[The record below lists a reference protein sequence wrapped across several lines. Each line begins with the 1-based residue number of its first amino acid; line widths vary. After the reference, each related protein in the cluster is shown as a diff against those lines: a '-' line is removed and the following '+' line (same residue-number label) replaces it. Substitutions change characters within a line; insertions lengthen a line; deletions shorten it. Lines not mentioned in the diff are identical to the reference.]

1 VKPSRPALT
10 PFIAISLAV
19 TVLLSVGWVM
29 LDDLIPLNA
38 LPQPRKY
45 LLAGGGA
52 VASFLVMLLAVVVI
66 RRRTRE
72 VESTEVQFQSLLEAA
87 PDPIVIV
94 NRSGSV
100 VLVNTQ
106 AEQMFGY
113 ARHELLG
120 KTFESLVYQ
129 DVTQGPDAG
138 GSPWTTVTNGV
149 EVSPLFVGRCK
160 DGSRIFVEINF
171 NPLET
176 KTGPL
181 LISTMRN
188 ITERRRREAHRA
200 ARQSVRRLLAEA
212 TRLEDAAP
220 VMLQGIC
227 QSLGWDLGALWVVEE
242 HTDQLTRTSLWHQPR
257 PRAEDRGS
265 RIEDRASGRSSTEA
279 GNPGTDLLASVCK
292 TGKPVWLPLFAHAA
306 SGVMPRPSL
315 GTPGPKSRKG
325 RQLALAFPVML
336 GKEVMGVLEFRDPAG
351 HEPDEDVL
359 ETMANVGN
367 QIGLFLHRRRA
378 EQAVRQSEARK
389 RAVLEA
395 ALDAI
400 ITIDQNGKVVDF
412 NPAAEELFR
421 CSRAAAL
428 GREMA
433 DLFLPPGGRDRFR
446 AALAMFLATGDKGVL
461 ARREEMTGVRSD
473 REQFPL
479 ELSLTPIPLDG
490 PPLFTAYIRDVTE
503 RRRTEEA
510 LAQTE
515 ERFRQAQKMEA
526 VGRLAGGVAHD
537 FNNLLTVITGCTE
550 ILLGDFPQSG
560 ETQELLEEVQNAGKR
575 AAKLTS
581 QLLAFSRRQILA
593 PKVLDLNTIVAD
605 MDRMLHRL
613 IGEDIQMVTVQA
625 EDLNRVKVDP
635 GQIEQVIMN
644 LVVNARDAMPTG
656 GKLTIETANVE
667 LDEAYVRA
675 YPELTPGPY
684 VLLAVSD
691 TGLGMSQEIKARLFE
706 PFFTTKEV
714 GKGTGLGLATV
725 YGILKQ
731 SGGHIAVYTEPGHG
745 TTFKVYLPCCEE
757 PISELR
763 RVQTPEPP
771 QGAGTVLLV
780 EDEDDVRTLTRR
792 ALTRQG
798 YTVLEARHGV
808 EALKV
813 WEQHKGAI
821 DLMVSDL
828 VMPEMNGGELARRLL
843 HEQPDLKVLF
853 LSGYSDSAVLRAN
866 LLEEGRAFL
875 QKPFTPRVLARK
887 VHELM
892 TAPPPGEGESTSS
905 SLSGEGGWAA
915 EDEACEVEP
924 ASCS

>member
-1 VKPSRPALT
+1 MKHSRLALT

-19 TVLLSVGWVM
+19 TVIMTVGWVVLIDM
-29 LDDLIPLNA
+29 ADLDA

-45 LLAGGGA
+45 LLVGGGA
-52 VASFLVMLLAVVVI
+52 LAAFLVMLLAVVVI

-87 PDPIVIV
+87 PDAIVIV
-94 NRSGSV
+94 DRAGEV
-100 VLVNTQ
+100 VLINTQ

-113 ARHELLG
+113 PRNELLG
-120 KTFESLVYQ
+120 KKFESLVQQ
-129 DVTQGPDAG
+129 DHAQERSAS

-149 EVSPLFVGRCK
+149 EMSPLFVGRCK
-160 DGSRIFVEINF
+160 DGSRIFVEIHF

-176 KTGPL
+176 KGGPL

-200 ARQSVRRLLAEA
+200 ARQSVRRLLAETA
-212 TRLEDAAP
+212 RLEDAAP

-227 QSLGWDLGALWVVEE
+227 QSLGWDRGSLWVVEE
-242 HTDQLTRTSLWHQPR
+242 HTGQLARTSVWHRPEPKPEANGAQP
-257 PRAEDRGS
+257 AVS
-265 RIEDRASGRSSTEA
+265 
-279 GNPGTDLLASVCK
+279 PGTDLPASVRK
-292 TGKPVWLPLFAHAA
+292 TGKPVWLPLFPHGS
-306 SGVMPRPSL
+306 SGLVPRPNL
-315 GTPGPKSRKG
+315 AAVANKVRKG

-336 GKEVMGVLEFRDPAG
+336 GSEVLGVLEFRDPVG

-359 ETMANVGN
+359 ETMVNVGN
-367 QIGLFLHRRRA
+367 QIGLFLHRRRS
-378 EQAVRQSEARK
+378 ELAVRQSEARK

-400 ITIDQNGKVVDF
+400 ITIDRDGKVVDF

-421 CSRAAAL
+421 CPRAQAL
-428 GREMA
+428 GEEMA
-433 DLFLPPGGRDRFR
+433 GLFLPPGTRERFR
-446 AALAMFLATGDKGVL
+446 AALAMYQATGDKNAL
-461 ARREEMTGVRSD
+461 ARRQEMTGVRKD
-473 REQFPL
+473 GEEFPL
-479 ELSLTPIPLDG
+479 ELSVTPIPLDG
-490 PPLFTAYIRDVTE
+490 PPLFTAYVRDLSE
-503 RRRTEEA
+503 RRRAEQA

-526 VGRLAGGVAHD
+526 VGRLAGGIAHD

-550 ILLGDFPQSG
+550 ILLGDFPQSQ

-581 QLLAFSRRQILA
+581 QLLAFSRRAILA
-593 PKVLDLNTIVAD
+593 PKVLDLNTVVAD

-613 IGEDIQMVTVQA
+613 IGEDIQMVTAMA

-675 YPELTPGPY
+675 YPELRPGPY

-691 TGLGMSQEIKARLFE
+691 TGLGMTQEVKARLFE

-725 YGILKQ
+725 YGIVKQ
-731 SGGHIAVYTEPGHG
+731 SEGHIAVYTEPGHG
-745 TTFKVYLPCCEE
+745 TTFKVYLPCCAE
-757 PISELR
+757 PVSELR
-763 RVQTPEPP
+763 RCQTPEPP
-771 QGAGTVLLV
+771 PGQGTVLLV

-792 ALTRQG
+792 ALTRHG

-813 WEQHKGAI
+813 WESHKGSI

-843 HEQPDLKVLF
+843 AERPGLKVLF

-866 LLEEGRAFL
+866 LVEEGRAFL
-875 QKPFTPRVLARK
+875 QKPFTPRTLARK
-887 VHELM
+887 VHELVSAPPQSEAEAV
-892 TAPPPGEGESTSS
+892 TAPPPVDAA
-905 SLSGEGGWAA
+905 WAA
-915 EDEACEVEP
+915 EGEPCEAEAAPCT
-924 ASCS
+924 